1 MKRKFLRTHRELLTN
16 AAFFL
21 IALALLVGSYGERQQ
36 ADEST
41 TTAQDEGHPPYAA
54 NG

>member
-16 AAFFL
+16 ATFCL
-21 IALALLVGSYGERQQ
+21 LALVLWVGGYGERQQ

-41 TTAQDEGHPPYAA
+41 ITAQDGSKTANAA
-54 NG
+54 KG